1 MPSITKRFVD
11 AAASGRHYDDKLPG
25 FGLYVGA
32 SGAKSY
38 FFEYRPGRG
47 RGIQKRRISIGR
59 HGAPWTPEKARDK
72 ALGYLVGLREGRDP
86 LDERKVAERGLDA
99 ARLVNAVVDE
109 WLKRDQAGNRS
120 RNEVE
125 RVMRREVLPIWGA
138 RSIEDIRKR
147 DIIALIDGIADRGAP
162 IMANRTLAHVKRLF
176 RWAAARDII
185 EADRA
190 AHVEKPAPE
199 TKRDRVLGDDEIAMI
214 WDAAS
219 TMGFPFGPAVR
230 LLVLT
235 AARREEIF
243 GLSWSEVDQGSA
255 AIRLPAERAK
265 TKEGRMIPLSPVA
278 LGLLDELPRFVGGDY
293 VFGQGGQAPFAN
305 VGHAKARLDG
315 MIAEARDEP
324 MPAWRLHDIR
334 RTVATGLQRLGTR
347 LEVIEAV
354 LGHVSGSRAGIVG
367 IYQRHRFEDEAR
379 GALVAWGER
388 VKKLVGADPGAAV
401 VPFGIRRLTCS

>member
-11 AAASGRHYDDKLPG
+11 AAAPGRHYDDKLPG

-32 SGAKSY
+32 SGGRSY

-47 RGIQKRRISIGR
+47 RGVQKRRISIGK
-59 HGAPWTPEKARDK
+59 HGAPWTPEKAREK
-72 ALGYLVGLREGRDP
+72 AFAYLAGLREGRDP
-86 LDERKVAERGLDA
+86 LDERAITERNPDA
-99 ARLVNAVVDE
+99 ARLVAAVMGE

-125 RVMRREVLPIWGA
+125 RVMRREVLPVWGA
-138 RSIEDIRKR
+138 RPIDDIRKR

-185 EADRA
+185 EGDPA

-199 TKRDRVLGDDEIAMI
+199 TKRERVLGDDELATI
-214 WDAAS
+214 WGAAS
-219 TMGFPFGPAVR
+219 RMGFPFGPALH

-243 GLSWSEVDQGSA
+243 GLSWREVDRDSA
-255 AIRLPAERAK
+255 AIRLPAARAK
-265 TKEGRMIPLSPVA
+265 AKEGRIIPLPPAA
-278 LGLLDELPRFVGGDY
+278 LAVLDELPRFVGGDY
-293 VFGQGGQAPFAN
+293 VFGRGGQAPFAN
-305 VGHAKARLDG
+305 GGHAKTRLDRI
-315 MIAEARDEP
+315 IAEAQHEP
-324 MPAWRLHDIR
+324 MSPWRLHDIR

-367 IYQRHRFEDEAR
+367 IYQRYRFEEEAR
-379 GALVAWGER
+379 VALAVWGEYVLR
-388 VKKLVGADPGAAV
+388 LALPDRGATV
-401 VPFGIRRLTCS
+401 VPLRLLS